1 MSETER
7 ITVGETVD
15 GDPVKL
21 PVVDV
26 LTGRAFLTGKSG
38 SGKSN
43 TASVLLE
50 ELLDAGFP
58 SLVVDADGEY
68 YGLKEEYE
76 LLHVGADEECDIQIG
91 PEHAERIAT
100 LALEE
105 NVPIVLD
112 VSGYL
117 DEDAASDLVRE
128 TARHLF
134 AKEKKL
140 KKPFLLI
147 VEECHEYI
155 PEGGGMDETGKML
168 IKIGKRGRKHGLG
181 IVGVSQRPADVKK
194 DFITQAN
201 WLVWHRLT
209 WENDTQI
216 VKRVVD
222 GEYADR
228 VTDLPDGRA
237 FLQADWTDREVLE
250 VQFRRKHTFDAGATP
265 GLDDFERPELKSV
278 SDDLV
283 GDLTDISERKQNE
296 EDRIAALERELQ
308 EREARIEELEDEL
321 ESARDVSDAARK
333 MAAALTGDADVD
345 RSEYEERLMEKDR
358 EINDLRST
366 VAELEAERDR
376 LEARVEELT
385 AGSDGDE
392 EGGSTPG
399 DEASDERVAAR
410 EARIEAKADRSEEV
424 ERDLRE
430 KESRIEALE
439 RALDEKAET
448 IERLR
453 ERADAAE
460 PSTDAPPT
468 ADSASGSGEPTEVEA
483 DEDVDEA
490 SEPTDVEDLE
500 DVDAVNEPTDVEVEG
515 EVEESTPD
523 WDDEAAVDLGGTSEW
538 PSADDEST
546 DVGTSLPTADSRA
559 DAAVDPL
566 DPSRTDAEVLDDS
579 GDRDPDSEEGRDDE
593 PGDGA
598 DHGRPDDDATV
609 WHSDSDDD
617 AEGSADAGEPDRS
630 ADQSEGTGARAG
642 TGDDF
647 EADQA
652 TVEAAVEEAVGDA
665 DADDGNDGGDDDGD
679 DGRAAEILDDED
691 GTADVDVEAASIVD
705 LVLADPVTERIS
717 MAYREARCN
726 ERHTWEVVAA
736 LATRGP
742 MTARD
747 LLPHTDAAL
756 ENVQSLL
763 GELRAVSL
771 VERDD
776 DGRYEF
782 DRAALE
788 ALVENPRRVDGFDD
802 PDFAQRI
809 D

>member
-43 TASVLLE
+43 TASVILE

-91 PEHAERIAT
+91 PEHAERIAS

-155 PEGGGMDETGKML
+155 PEGGGMDETGRML

-181 IVGVSQRPADVKK
+181 IIGVSQRPADVKK

-209 WENDTQI
+209 WENDTKV

-222 GEYADR
+222 DEYAER

-237 FLQADWTDREVLE
+237 FLQADWTDRDVME

-283 GDLTDISERKQNE
+283 GDLAEISERKQNE
-296 EDRIAALERELQ
+296 EDRIASLERELQ
-308 EREARIEELEDEL
+308 EREARIEELEAEL

-392 EGGSTPG
+392 KVETTPS
-399 DEASDERVAAR
+399 DDASAERIAALEAK
-410 EARIEAKADRSEEV
+410 IEAKADRIEEV

-430 KESRIEALE
+430 KDERIEALE

-453 ERADAAE
+453 ERAETPE
-460 PSTDAPPT
+460 PSTDAPST
-468 ADSASGSGEPTEVEA
+468 ADSAPKDGGPTDIEAVED
-483 DEDVDEA
+483 DES
-490 SEPTDVEDLE
+490 SEPAALE
-500 DVDAVNEPTDVEVEG
+500 DDG
-515 EVEESTPD
+515 EARKSTPD
-523 WDDEAAVDLGGTSEW
+523 GDDEAAVDLDGTSEW
-538 PSADDEST
+538 PSVDDEST
-546 DVGTSLPTADSRA
+546 DVETSLPTDGSSA

-566 DPSRTDAEVLDDS
+566 DPSRTDAEVLDGS
-579 GDRDPDSEEGRDDE
+579 GDPDPALGEGRDDE
-593 PGDGA
+593 VGHGTDQGGA
-598 DHGRPDDDATV
+598 DDDATV
-609 WHSDSDDD
+609 WRAGSGADDD
-617 AEGSADAGEPDRS
+617 RTADAGETDRS
-630 ADQSEGTGARAG
+630 TDPSEGTG
-642 TGDDF
+642 TGDDV

-652 TVEAAVEEAVGDA
+652 TVEAAVEQAVGDA
-665 DADDGNDGGDDDGD
+665 DADEGDDDGEDAGD
-679 DGRAAEILDDED
+679 DDRAGEILDDEN
-691 GTADVDVEAASIVD
+691 GTPDVDVETAPIVD
-705 LVLADPVTERIS
+705 LILADPVTERIS

-747 LLPHTDAAL
+747 ILPHTEAAL

-763 GELRAVSL
+763 GELRTVSL

-782 DRAALE
+782 DRATLE
-788 ALVENPRRVDGFDD
+788 AFVENPRRVDGFDD

>member
-1 MSETER
+1 MPASDARQTRTPILKALSDRSRHDDHITEDGPMSDTER

-15 GDPVKL
+15 GDPVSL

-26 LTGRAFLTGKSG
+26 LTGRGFLTGKSG

-43 TASVLLE
+43 TASVVLE

-91 PEHAERIAT
+91 PEHAERIAS

-105 NVPIVLD
+105 NVPIILD

-117 DEDAASDLVRE
+117 DEDAAGDLVRE

-283 GDLTDISERKQNE
+283 GDLADISERKQNE
-296 EDRIAALERELQ
+296 EDRVASLERDLQ
-308 EREARIEELEDEL
+308 EREARIEELEAEL
-321 ESARDVSDAARK
+321 ESAQDVSDAARQ

-358 EINDLRST
+358 EINDLNST
-366 VAELEAERDR
+366 VAELRAERDR
-376 LEARVEELT
+376 LEARVEELEAGGDGEGSSA
-385 AGSDGDE
+385 AGSDD
-392 EGGSTPG
+392 
-399 DEASDERVAAR
+399 ASDDRIAALERK
-410 EARIEAKADRSEEV
+410 IEAKTDRIEDV
-424 ERDLRE
+424 ERSLKE
-430 KESRIEALE
+430 KDSRIDELE
-439 RALDEKAET
+439 RALDERAETIADLERTVEEKVET

-453 ERADAAE
+453 KRSSSAE
-460 PSTDAPPT
+460 PSNADA
-468 ADSASGSGEPTEVEA
+468 
-483 DEDVDEA
+483 
-490 SEPTDVEDLE
+490 
-500 DVDAVNEPTDVEVEG
+500 
-515 EVEESTPD
+515 
-523 WDDEAAVDLGGTSEW
+523 
-538 PSADDEST
+538 SADDEEKT
-546 DVGTSLPTADSRA
+546 DAVGETPIDFEAASDWPSPEDASSDAGTSLPPRESTN
-559 DAAVDPL
+559 DAATDPL
-566 DPSRTDAEVLDDS
+566 DPSRTDAEVLDDDPES
-579 GDRDPDSEEGRDDE
+579 HSTHGEGFDGDENHDTGVGRT
-593 PGDGA
+593 
-598 DHGRPDDDATV
+598 DDDATILGSSSEDEDGV
-609 WHSDSDDD
+609 AVESDRTDD
-617 AEGSADAGEPDRS
+617 ANRE
-630 ADQSEGTGARAG
+630 
-642 TGDDF
+642 DDGL
-647 EADQA
+647 EADQE
-652 TVEAAVEEAVGDA
+652 TVEAAVAEAIDGAKTDEEGDEKA
-665 DADDGNDGGDDDGD
+665 DEDDD
-679 DGRAAEILDDED
+679 RAGEILEEDDR
-691 GTADVDVEAASIVD
+691 APDVDVERASMVD
-705 LVLADPVTERIS
+705 LILADPVTERIL

-726 ERHTWEVVAA
+726 ERHTWEIVSA
-736 LATRGP
+736 LATRAP

-747 LLPHTDAAL
+747 VEPHTEAPL

-763 GELRAVSL
+763 GELRKLSL
-771 VERDD
+771 VNRFD
-776 DGRYEF
+776 DGRWEF
-782 DRAALE
+782 DRPTLE
-788 ALVENPRRVDGFDD
+788 ALVENPQRVDGLDD